1 VSAPRG
7 EESAPPLRGLRVVDV
22 SRGFAAALVTQ
33 LLADYGAE
41 VVLVEPPGGSDL
53 RAEAAFPLWL
63 RGKKSL
69 VLDLAEG
76 KDRERL
82 RALAERADVLVES
95 FRPGVAE
102 RLGLDGAHLSRVNPG
117 LIHTSITGFGTRG
130 PFASWKGYEGIVL
143 AKLGGMMHVAGMA
156 PRRGPAFPSVPYASF
171 SAAQGA
177 LIGTL
182 AALYV
187 RERTGKG
194 QRVETSLVQ
203 GIAAHDPWEWFLRIL
218 CEKYPQAFT
227 PAPPYSERGVPN
239 QGFAFRLL
247 VCLTKD
253 GRWLQFSQTSPHL
266 FRAFMEV
273 LGLAWMF
280 DDPEWSTAPDF
291 ETEEK
296 RERFWELMLEAARE
310 RTLAEWDEV
319 FRTHPNVWAEVFRP
333 TQELLDHPQMRHNG
347 HVVRVSD
354 RRFGTIEQLAPM
366 VRLAS
371 TPGSATTPAPDLDE
385 HGAEV
390 LAELER
396 APREDRATVPSSAT
410 PAAGIPR
417 RPLEGVTVLELGLW
431 YAAPYGTALLADLG
445 ARVIKI
451 EPLAGEPMRHIMPV
465 PDAGAIKSLQGKESV
480 ALDLDR
486 PEGQEIVRKLAR
498 AADLVLMS
506 YRAGVAE
513 RLGVD
518 AVRLRA
524 ENPRLVYLA
533 APGYGTDGP
542 CARKPAY
549 APTIG
554 VASGIALQQAG
565 PSIPHG
571 ADLSL
576 DDLKPASIR
585 LNYAAQA
592 PGNADG
598 CAALGVA
605 TALLLGLVARERT
618 GVSQAMLTSMLC
630 TTAYAVS
637 DDCIRYE
644 GRAARRTPDAMLYG
658 LSPRYRLYETMEG
671 WIFLAA
677 PQEKEWALLC
687 RTLRPWIDLQ
697 GDSRFGSAAERARH
711 EDDLAAA
718 LAGVFRQRSAAD
730 WERDLQAADVA
741 CAELAQGPIA
751 RAVITDPIG
760 RDAGFLVEVEHPT
773 YGRHRRLAPI
783 ATLSLTPGE
792 ARAAPVLGQHT
803 ESVLREVGCSEA
815 EIEDLFRR
823 GVVARP
829 GASA

>member
-1 VSAPRG
+1 MTAPIEG
-7 EESAPPLRGLRVVDV
+7 EPSLPLRGLRVVDV

-33 LLADYGAE
+33 LLADFGAE

-69 VLDLAEG
+69 VLDLHEA
-76 KDRERL
+76 KDREHL
-82 RALAERADVLVES
+82 RALVERADVLVDS
-95 FRPGVAE
+95 FRPGVAA
-102 RLGLDGAHLSRVNPG
+102 RLGLDPDDLARANPG
-117 LIHTSITGFGTRG
+117 LVHTSITGFGTRG
-130 PFASWKGYEGIVL
+130 PFAKWKGYEAIVL
-143 AKLGGMMHVAGMA
+143 AKLGGMTHVAGMA

-291 ETEEK
+291 DTEEK
-296 RERFWELMLEAARE
+296 REQFWERMLVAARS
-310 RTLAEWDEV
+310 RTVAEWDEV
-319 FRTHPNVWAEVFRP
+319 FRSHPNVWAEIFRP
-333 TQELLDHPQMRHNG
+333 TQEVLDHPQMRHNG
-347 HVVRVSD
+347 HVVRVED
-354 RRFGTIEQLAPM
+354 PRLGTIEQLAPM
-366 VRLAS
+366 VRLAD
-371 TPGSATTPAPDLDE
+371 TPGSATTPAPDLGQ

-390 LAELER
+390 LAALER
-396 APREDRATVPSSAT
+396 PSREMAPSRAA
-410 PAAGIPR
+410 PAAAATPR
-417 RPLEGVTVLELGLW
+417 RPLDGVTVLELGLW

-451 EPLAGEPMRHIMPV
+451 EPLAGEPMRSIMPV

-486 PEGQEIVRKLAR
+486 PESQEIVRKLAR
-498 AADLVLMS
+498 SADLVLMS

-518 AVRLRA
+518 AARLRA

-571 ADLSL
+571 PDLSL
-576 DDLKPASIR
+576 DDIKPASIR

-605 TALLLGLVARERT
+605 TALLLGLYVRERT
-618 GVSQAMLTSMLC
+618 GVAQAMLTSMLC

-637 DDCIRYE
+637 DDCVRYE
-644 GRAARRTPDAMLYG
+644 GRPERRIPDEMLYG
-658 LSPRYRLYETMEG
+658 LGALYRLYETAEG

-677 PQEKEWALLC
+677 PQEKEWPLLC
-687 RTLRPWIDLQ
+687 EALRPWLDLRA
-697 GDSRFGSAAERARH
+697 DPRFSSAAERTRN
-711 EDDLAAA
+711 DDALAAA
-718 LAGVFRQRSAAD
+718 LESVFRCRHAAE
-730 WERDLQAADVA
+730 WEQDLQAADVA
-741 CAELAQGPIA
+741 CAEIVQGPIA
-751 RAVITDPIG
+751 RAVIADPIG

-783 ATLSLTPGE
+783 AALSLTPGE

-803 ESVLREVGCSEA
+803 ESVLREAGCSDA
-815 EIEDLFRR
+815 EIEDLVRR
-823 GVVARP
+823 SIAARP
-829 GASA
+829 GGTA

>member
-1 VSAPRG
+1 MSVDAAPQS
-7 EESAPPLRGLRVVDV
+7 EPPLRGLRVIDV

-33 LLADYGAE
+33 LLADYGAD

-69 VLDLAEG
+69 VLDLGRAE
-76 KDRERL
+76 DRDRL

-102 RLGLDGAHLSRVNPG
+102 RLGLDPAHLARVNPG
-117 LIHTSITGFGTRG
+117 LVHTSITGFGTRG
-130 PFASWKGYEGIVL
+130 PYANWKGYEGIVL
-143 AKLGGMMHVAGMA
+143 AKLGGLMHVAGMA
-156 PRRGPAFPSVPYASF
+156 PRPGPAFPSTPYASF

-177 LIGTL
+177 LVGTL

-291 ETEEK
+291 DTEEK
-296 RERFWELMLEAARE
+296 RERFWELMLEAARA

-319 FRTHPNVWAEVFRP
+319 FRSHPNVWAEVFRP
-333 TQELLDHPQMRHNG
+333 TQDLLDHPQMRHNG
-347 HVVRVSD
+347 HVVTFED
-354 RRFGTIEQLAPM
+354 RRFGRIEQLAPM
-366 VRLAS
+366 VRLAR
-371 TPGSATTPAPDLDE
+371 TPGSGTSPAPDLNE

-396 APREDRATVPSSAT
+396 APAAAARTGTSSA
-410 PAAGIPR
+410 GSE
-417 RPLEGVTVLELGLW
+417 RPLEGVTILELGLW

-451 EPLAGEPMRHIMPV
+451 EPLAGEPMRSIMPV
-465 PDAGAIKSLQGKESV
+465 PDAGAVKSLQGKESV
-480 ALDLDR
+480 ALDLDQ
-486 PEGQEIVRKLAR
+486 PEGQEIVRALAR
-498 AADLVLMS
+498 SADLVLMS

-518 AVRLRA
+518 AARLCA

-571 ADLSL
+571 PDLSL
-576 DDLKPASIR
+576 DDIKPASIR

-605 TALLLGLVARERT
+605 TALLLGLVVRERT
-618 GVSQAMLTSMLC
+618 GVAQSMLTSMLC

-644 GRAARRTPDAMLYG
+644 GRPARRTPDAMLYG
-658 LSPRYRLYETMEG
+658 LSALYRIYAASDG
-671 WIFLAA
+671 WVFLAA
-677 PQEKEWALLC
+677 PQEKEWPLLC
-687 RTLRPWIDLQ
+687 NALRGWVDLQ
-697 GDSRFGSAAERARH
+697 NDARFASAADRSQH
-711 EDDLAAA
+711 EEA
-718 LAGVFRQRSAAD
+718 LAELLAGIFRERPAVD
-730 WERDLQAADVA
+730 WERDLQSLDVA

-751 RAVITDPIG
+751 RAVIADPIG

-783 ATLSLTPGE
+783 ARLSLTPGE
-792 ARAAPVLGQHT
+792 ARPAPVLGQHT
-803 ESVLREVGCSEA
+803 VSVLREVGRSDA
-815 EIEDLFRR
+815 EIEDLVERR
-823 GVVARP
+823 VVARP
-829 GASA
+829 GGDT